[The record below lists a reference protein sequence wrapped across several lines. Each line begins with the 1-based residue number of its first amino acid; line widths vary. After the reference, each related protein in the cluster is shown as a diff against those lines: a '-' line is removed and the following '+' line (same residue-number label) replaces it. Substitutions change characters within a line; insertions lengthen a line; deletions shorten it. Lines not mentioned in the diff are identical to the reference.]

1 MTANPA
7 PPDGGNDLDPRS
19 AASPLH
25 RENDRKID
33 RKRYRRVRWFFLKV
47 FLSTFWWDV
56 FLNRPLFD
64 WFRTPAIDRWRK
76 TARRFRS
83 LAVEM
88 GGVMIKL
95 GQFLSIRVDILPV
108 EVTRELA
115 GLQDEV
121 PPEPFP
127 DILARIEAEFERP
140 AAEVFRWI
148 SPIPMGAASLAQVH
162 RVRLPSG
169 EDAVVKVMRP
179 GIEALVETDL
189 AAVNLAFRWLKLF
202 RRVRERA
209 DLDWIF
215 EEFSAVTQG
224 ELDFAGEGRNAERM
238 AEDFAEDPRIYIPR
252 VFWDYSGR
260 RVLTLENVGYIKIGD
275 PAAIEA
281 AGISP
286 PMVAD
291 RLYNL
296 YMRQV
301 FETHFVHVDPHPGNL
316 FVRPLPSPKEIAEGI
331 SGFAPGETPP
341 RQPNR
346 PFQIVFV
353 DFGMTAGIP
362 ERLRAALRE
371 YAVGLGAQDAHL
383 IVQAFVH
390 AGALLP
396 GADLKRLEEAHE
408 ALFRQFWGTRVGDF
422 KGIAM
427 KEARYFLREYRDVI
441 QAAPFQIQADMLFV
455 FRAIGILSG
464 MAAHLDP
471 DFDVWTKTLPFA
483 RRYARETMQKDFGDF
498 PRRLWNICRT
508 LFELP
513 ENLEGIMTEARRGQ
527 ISVRAEPPSEY
538 RRILERLVR
547 SADRIAWMALSAG
560 LMVSAAILHGEGP
573 EGLFWKVSAG
583 LSAAV
588 FLRGILKG

>member
-1 MTANPA
+1 M
-7 PPDGGNDLDPRS
+7 DPRS
-19 AASPLH
+19 AASS
-25 RENDRKID
+25 ID

-47 FLSTFWWDV
+47 FLETLWWDV
-56 FLNRPLFD
+56 FLNRPVLR
-64 WFRTPAIDRWRK
+64 WFRSSALDRWRM
-76 TARRFRS
+76 TARRFRG

-121 PPEPFP
+121 PPEPFEA
-127 DILARIEAEFERP
+127 ILAQIESDFGRP
-140 AAEVFRWI
+140 AGEVFRHVF
-148 SPIPMGAASLAQVH
+148 PTPLGAASLAQAH
-162 RVRLPSG
+162 RVVLPSG
-169 EDAVVKVMRP
+169 EDAVAKVMRP
-179 GIEALVETDL
+179 GIGVLVETDL

-209 DLDWIF
+209 DLDWVF
-215 EEFSAVTQG
+215 EEFSTITRA
-224 ELDFAGEGRNAERM
+224 ELDFTAEGHNAERL
-238 AEDFAEDPRIYIPR
+238 AEDFADDDRLYIPR
-252 VFWDYSGR
+252 VHWGFSGR
-260 RVLTLENVGYIKIGD
+260 RILTLENVGYIKIGD
-275 PAAIEA
+275 TAAIRA

-286 PMVAD
+286 PEVAE

-316 FVRPLPSPKEIAEGI
+316 FVRPLPAPEEAAEGVT
-331 SGFAPGETPP
+331 GFPPGEPP
-341 RQPNR
+341 PHRPDR

-353 DFGMTAGIP
+353 DFGMTAHIP
-362 ERLRAALRE
+362 ERLRTALRE
-371 YAVGLGAQDAHL
+371 YAVGLGTQDAHM
-383 IVQAFVH
+383 IVQSFVH

-408 ALFRQFWGTRVGDF
+408 ALFQRFWGVRVGDF
-422 KGIAM
+422 KDIAI
-427 KEARYFLREYRDVI
+427 KEARYFMREYRDVI
-441 QAAPFQIQADMLFV
+441 QAAPFQVQADMLFV

-483 RRYARETMQKDFGDF
+483 RRYAKGALQKDLGDVLN
-498 PRRLWNICRT
+498 RLFKYART

-513 ENLEGIMTEARRGQ
+513 EHLDRVLNDARQGRWS
-527 ISVRAEPPSEY
+527 IRTEPPSEY

-547 SADRIAWMALSAG
+547 SVDRFAWMVFSAG
-560 LMVSAAILHGEGP
+560 LTVSAAILHGEGA
-573 EGLFWKVSAG
+573 ERLFWKFLAA
-583 LSAAV
+583 AAV
-588 FLRGILKG
+588 AAFLRGFLKN